1 MKQQSN
7 GMTIDDF
14 AHDDLKSSLGT
25 RWRAAS
31 DILMGGKS
39 EASVRRDIVDGRPCL
54 RLRDDVRL
62 ENNGGF
68 IQAVLGYASG
78 FSFFWVVILLVCL
91 VRLFWPPFDRFLIPF
106 DGLWH
111 PAVLLTGDALL
122 AVGFA
127 AAIGVHFFMGEQWRS
142 GTRDSDRIQLIAT
155 GPFAYSRNPLM
166 LCVMAAQVGLFCAM
180 PSVFTLICLIV
191 GW

>member
-1 MKQQSN
+1 M
-7 GMTIDDF
+7 
-14 AHDDLKSSLGT
+14 
-25 RWRAAS
+25 
-31 DILMGGKS
+31 
-39 EASVRRDIVDGRPCL
+39 
-54 RLRDDVRL
+54 
-62 ENNGGF
+62 
-68 IQAVLGYASG
+68 AVLVSAFATMFGSKTTVASSKRCWVTHLA
-78 FSFFWVVILLVCL
+78 FRFFRVVILLVCL